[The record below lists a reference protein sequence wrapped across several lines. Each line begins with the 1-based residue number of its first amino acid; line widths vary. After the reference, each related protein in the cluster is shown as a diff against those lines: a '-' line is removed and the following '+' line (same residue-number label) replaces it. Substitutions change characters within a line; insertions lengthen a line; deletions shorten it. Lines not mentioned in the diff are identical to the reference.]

1 MLAETGFELK
11 KVTADFTDR
20 PPSTESERLFFT
32 AGKPKPSFKR
42 NDGFKMHFA
51 IGAIKLFMAYSVT
64 REIASSLTIYL
75 HRICHV
81 YAERHD

>member
-42 NDGFKMHFA
+42 NDGFKMHFFDWRGKA
-51 IGAIKLFMAYSVT
+51 LYGILSYT
-64 REIASSLTIYL
+64 
-75 HRICHV
+75 
-81 YAERHD
+81 